1 MTIKTGLF
9 DMDGTL
15 IDSSAAILSSVKE
28 AARITGLRVPEDK
41 EIKEII
47 YLPSLI
53 SFKILYPDKDPAKFD
68 SVFLGLMRGKFKNM
82 IKELPKAK
90 MTLERL
96 REKGIKIAIVTTKD
110 RESAEAAIR
119 LFQFPYDILL
129 TAEDT
134 ERIRPDPEPLL
145 KAIELLNSS
154 AAQAFYCGDTPPDIV
169 QGRRAGVKTIGLTTG
184 LYTKEELEKEKPD
197 FVFDKIDAVLNIL
210 QYNPNTK

>member
-1 MTIKTGLF
+1 MAIDTALF

-28 AARITGLRVPEDK
+28 AARVTGLRVPADK

-68 SVFLGLMRGKFKNM
+68 SVFLSLMRSKFKNM

-90 MTLERL
+90 RTLERL

-119 LFQFPYDILL
+119 LFQFPNDLLL
-129 TAEDT
+129 TAEDAK
-134 ERIRPDPEPLL
+134 RVRPDPEPLL

-154 AAQAFYCGDTPPDIV
+154 ADHAFYCGDTPPDIV
-169 QGRRAGVKTIGLTTG
+169 QGRRAGVKTVGLTTG
-184 LYTKEELEKEKPD
+184 LYTKEELETETPD
-197 FVFDKIDAVLNIL
+197 FIFDNIDAVLTIL
-210 QYNPNTK
+210 

>member
-1 MTIKTGLF
+1 MKFKTGLF

-28 AARITGLRVPEDK
+28 AARVTGLRVPADK

-68 SVFLGLMRGKFKNM
+68 SVFLSLMRGKFKNM

-90 MTLERL
+90 RTLERL

-129 TAEDT
+129 TAEDAK
-134 ERIRPDPEPLL
+134 RVRPDPEPLL

-154 AAQAFYCGDTPPDIV
+154 ADHTFYCGDTPPDIV
-169 QGRRAGVKTIGLTTG
+169 QGRRAGVKTVGLTTG
-184 LYTKEELEKEKPD
+184 LYTKEELETETPD
-197 FVFDKIDAVLNIL
+197 FIFDNIDAVLNIL
-210 QYNPNTK
+210 

>member
-1 MTIKTGLF
+1 MTINTALF

-28 AARITGLRVPEDK
+28 AARIMGFRVPADK

-47 YLPSLI
+47 HLPSQI
-53 SFKILYPDKDPAKFD
+53 SFRVLYPNTDPAEFD
-68 SVFLGLMRGKFKNM
+68 SVFLSFMRGKFKPM

-96 REKGIKIAIVTTKD
+96 REKGIKVAIVTTKD

-119 LFQFPYDILL
+119 LFQFPYDLLL

-145 KAIELLNSS
+145 KAIELLKSS

-184 LYTKEELEKEKPD
+184 LYTKEELETEKPD
-197 FVFDKIDAVLNIL
+197 FIFDNIDAVLTIL
-210 QYNPNTK
+210 

>member
-1 MTIKTGLF
+1 
-9 DMDGTL
+9 MDGTL

-28 AARITGLRVPEDK
+28 AARVTGLRVPADK

-68 SVFLGLMRGKFKNM
+68 SVFLSLMRSKFKNM

-90 MTLERL
+90 RTLELL

-119 LFQFPYDILL
+119 LFQFPNDLLL
-129 TAEDT
+129 TAEDAK
-134 ERIRPDPEPLL
+134 RVRPDPEPLL

-154 AAQAFYCGDTPPDIV
+154 ADHTFYCGDTPPDIV
-169 QGRRAGVKTIGLTTG
+169 QGRRAGVKTVGLTTG
-184 LYTKEELEKEKPD
+184 LYTKEELETETPD
-197 FVFDKIDAVLNIL
+197 FIFDNIDAVLTIL
-210 QYNPNTK
+210 

>member
-1 MTIKTGLF
+1 MKIDTGLF

-28 AARITGLRVPEDK
+28 AARVTGLRVPADK

-68 SVFLGLMRGKFKNM
+68 SVFLSLMRSKFKNM

-90 MTLERL
+90 RTLELL

-119 LFQFPYDILL
+119 LFQFPNDLLL
-129 TAEDT
+129 TAEDAK
-134 ERIRPDPEPLL
+134 RVRPDPEPLL

-154 AAQAFYCGDTPPDIV
+154 ADHTFYCGDTPPDIV
-169 QGRRAGVKTIGLTTG
+169 QGRRAGVKTVGLTTG
-184 LYTKEELEKEKPD
+184 LYTKEELETETPD
-197 FVFDKIDAVLNIL
+197 FIFDNIDAVLTIL
-210 QYNPNTK
+210 

>member
-1 MTIKTGLF
+1 MKIDTGLF

-28 AARITGLRVPEDK
+28 AARVTGLRVPADK

-68 SVFLGLMRGKFKNM
+68 SVFLSLMRSKFKPM

-90 MTLERL
+90 RTLELL

-129 TAEDT
+129 TAEDAK
-134 ERIRPDPEPLL
+134 RVRPDPEPLL

-154 AAQAFYCGDTPPDIV
+154 ADHTFYCGDTPPDIV
-169 QGRRAGVKTIGLTTG
+169 QGRRAGVKTVGLTTG
-184 LYTKEELEKEKPD
+184 LYTKEELETETPD
-197 FVFDKIDAVLNIL
+197 FIFDNIDAVLTIL
-210 QYNPNTK
+210 

>member
-1 MTIKTGLF
+1 MKIDTGLF

-28 AARITGLRVPEDK
+28 AARITGLRVPTDK

-68 SVFLGLMRGKFKNM
+68 SVFLSLMRGKFKPM

-90 MTLERL
+90 ITLELL

-119 LFQFPYDILL
+119 LFQFPHDLLL
-129 TAEDT
+129 TAEDAK
-134 ERIRPDPEPLL
+134 RARPDPEPLL
-145 KAIELLNSS
+145 KAIELLKSS

-184 LYTKEELEKEKPD
+184 LYTKEELEKEQPD

-210 QYNPNTK
+210 